1 MIAGYYQANER
12 VKDARC
18 VGATFP
24 PARSLALRFVLCQG
38 QSRAEN
44 LRAALPCQLY
54 APCLHGA
61 GVTAAVRAIA
71 SVCWCCEYLLN
82 PNNSPYLFGRS

>member
-44 LRAALPCQLY
+44 LRAAPPCQLR
-54 APCLHGA
+54 ASCPRGA

-71 SVCWCCEYLLN
+71 SVCWHCEYLIN